1 MEGRRPSN
9 PAKIASLPHACD
21 GSNQQSSNTTAK
33 AKAKSRS
40 LPASPAPL
48 KARGNAKTGDSA
60 RDDNVKAKEELG
72 VRVRD
77 EVNGKGEMP
86 R

>member
-1 MEGRRPSN
+1 MAHRQN
-9 PAKIASLPHACD
+9 PAEIASSPHPRN
-21 GSNQQSSNTTAK
+21 GSSQQSSNATAN

-40 LPASPAPL
+40 LPASPAPR

-72 VRVRD
+72 MR
-77 EVNGKGEMP
+77 GEGEGEG
-86 R
+86 